1 MPFEKTITVI
11 ADDLDELEHVNNV
24 RYVQW
29 IQDISKEHWKARA
42 PKELQ
47 ESIIWV
53 VLTHHIAYKKPAQL
67 RDSILIKTFIKES
80 KGAISVR
87 VVEMYNSKTNA
98 LLLRSST
105 EWCLLNAKTQK
116 PMRISEDLKN
126 VFIKPKEPTAEQN

>member
-1 MPFEKTITVI
+1 MPFEKIITVVT
-11 ADDLDELEHVNNV
+11 DDLDELKHVNNV

-47 ESIIWV
+47 ESTIWV
-53 VLTHHIAYKKPAQL
+53 VLTHHITYKKPAQL
-67 RDSILIKTFIKES
+67 GDSILIKTFIKES

-87 VVEMYNSKTNA
+87 VVEMFNAKTNS

-105 EWCLLNAKTQK
+105 EWCLLNAATQR

-126 VFIKPKEPTAEQN
+126 VFIKPN